1 MKLLYEQPR
10 ENLYDGEGVVYAS
23 SKRFG
28 KLSPIKSVTHLRV
41 TEFSEIG
48 RHRNAQWEIY
58 FSLSRDIR
66 FNHSKKWKPFILVA
80 PGAVRSIQNIG
91 DDEGIVYA
99 IKF

>member
-28 KLSPIKSVTHLRV
+28 KLSPIKSVTRLRV

-48 RHRNAQWEIY
+48 RHRNAQW
-58 FSLSRDIR
+58 
-66 FNHSKKWKPFILVA
+66 
-80 PGAVRSIQNIG
+80 
-91 DDEGIVYA
+91 
-99 IKF
+99 